1 MLPLAINAGSVEFA
15 AAGPGDAVVE
25 ESLMDARSPEPE
37 PTFLPHAEVRTI
49 IIGVMLAMFLS
60 ALDQTIIAT
69 ALPTI
74 GSQFGELESLSW
86 VVTAYL
92 LTGTAVTPLVGKL
105 SDIHGPRPVLLGSIA
120 FFLIGSVACAMAPSM
135 LWLIGA
141 RAVQGIG
148 GGGLIALAQTIVGL
162 MIAPRERGRYQGY
175 FAVVFITSS
184 IAGPIL
190 GGFFA
195 EHLHWSL
202 IFWINIPL
210 GLLAAAMS
218 DRALRRLPVHHHPHK
233 LDIFGALLM
242 CAATIVLLLALSWG
256 GTHFAW
262 GSLVILSLFGISG
275 LIWGLFALRL
285 ATAGEP
291 LLPLSVLSDQVVR
304 TGVVGAAFAMGTL
317 VGLSIQL
324 PLYLEGAL
332 GLTAS
337 QSGVALIP
345 LMAGVVVGATGS
357 GRIMGRIVHYKRIT
371 IIGLLMAI
379 LALAVLAFRPLGLPL
394 GAIAALLAMTG
405 IGLGTVLP
413 ISTVAI
419 QNAVPMPQIGVA
431 TGVVNFFRSLGSAVL
446 TAGFGAIV
454 IGMSGMEGGALL
466 EKLLQGESQV
476 APLAD
481 AFRWVFVAAAAALTL
496 SLAGMLA
503 MEERSLRSSKPPPL
517 SE

>member
-1 MLPLAINAGSVEFA
+1 
-15 AAGPGDAVVE
+15 
-25 ESLMDARSPEPE
+25 MDARSPEPE
-37 PTFLPHAEVRTI
+37 ATFLPHSEIRTI

-74 GSQFGELESLSW
+74 GAQFGDLESLSW

-105 SDIHGPRPVLLGSIA
+105 SDIHGPRPILLGSIA
-120 FFLIGSVACAMAPSM
+120 FFLIGSVACALAPSL
-135 LWLIGA
+135 LWLIGG
-141 RAVQGIG
+141 RALQGIG
-148 GGGLIALAQTIVGL
+148 GGGLIALAQTIVAL

-175 FAVVFITSS
+175 FGAVFITAS

-210 GLLAAAMS
+210 GLLAAVMS
-218 DRALRRLPVHHHPHK
+218 DRALRRLPAHHHPHR
-233 LDIFGALLM
+233 LDVLGSLLM
-242 CAATIVLLLALSWG
+242 CAATVLLLLALSWG
-256 GTHFAW
+256 GIHLAW
-262 GSLVILSLFGISG
+262 NSPTILG
-275 LIWGLFALRL
+275 LLGASAVMWCAFALRL
-285 ATAGEP
+285 ATAQEP
-291 LLPLSVLSDQVVR
+291 LLPLSVLSDRVVR
-304 TGVVGAAFAMGTL
+304 TGVISAAFAMGTL

-324 PLYLEGAL
+324 PLFLEGAR

-357 GRIMGRIVHYKRIT
+357 GRIMGRIEHYKRIP
-371 IIGLLMAI
+371 IVGLLMSIVSLAI
-379 LALAVLAFRPLGLPL
+379 LASNPLGVPL
-394 GAIAALLAMTG
+394 VLTGVLLGITG

-413 ISTVAI
+413 IATVAI

-431 TGVVNFFRSLGSAVL
+431 TGAMNFFRSLGGAVL
-446 TAGFGAIV
+446 TAGFGTLV
-454 IGMSGMEGGALL
+454 ISMSGIEGGDLL
-466 EKLLQGESQV
+466 EKLLHGEAQV
-476 APLAD
+476 APLGN
-481 AFRWVFVAAAAALTL
+481 AFRWVFAAASLALVL
-496 SLAGMLA
+496 SLCGMLA
-503 MEERSLRSSKPPPL
+503 MEERPLRSGKPPPL

>member
-1 MLPLAINAGSVEFA
+1 
-15 AAGPGDAVVE
+15 
-25 ESLMDARSPEPE
+25 MDARSPEPE
-37 PTFLPHAEVRTI
+37 PAYLPHAEIRTI

-74 GSQFGELESLSW
+74 GAQFGDLESLSW

-120 FFLIGSVACAMAPSM
+120 LFLIGSVACAMPPGM
-135 LWLIGA
+135 LWLIGG
-141 RAVQGIG
+141 RAVQGLG

-175 FAVVFITSS
+175 FAIVFITSS

-210 GLLAAAMS
+210 GLLAALMS
-218 DRALRRLPVHHHPHK
+218 DRALRRLPIHHHPHS
-233 LDIFGALLM
+233 LDVFGALLM
-242 CAATIVLLLALSWG
+242 CAATVLLLLALSWG

-262 GSLVILSLFGISG
+262 NSMPILGLLGGSAVMWGAFG
-275 LIWGLFALRL
+275 LRL
-285 ATAGEP
+285 ATAQEP
-291 LLPLSVLSDQVVR
+291 LLPLSVLSDKVVR
-304 TGVVGAAFAMGTL
+304 TGVVAAAFAMGTL
-317 VGLSIQL
+317 VGLSIEL
-324 PLYLEGAL
+324 PLFLEGAR

-345 LMAGVVVGATGS
+345 LMAGVVVGATGA
-357 GRIMGRIVHYKRIT
+357 GRIMGRVTHYKRISVV
-371 IIGLLMAI
+371 GLLMSIVALAI
-379 LALAVLAFRPLGLPL
+379 LAFNPLGVPL
-394 GAIAALLAMTG
+394 VLTGLLLGITG

-413 ISTVAI
+413 IATVAI
-419 QNAVPMPQIGVA
+419 QNAVPMHQIGVA
-431 TGVVNFFRSLGSAVL
+431 TGAMNFFRSLGGAVL
-446 TAGFGAIV
+446 TAGFGALV
-454 IGMSGMEGGALL
+454 ISMSGMEGSELL
-466 EKLLQGESQV
+466 EKLLHGEAQA
-476 APLAD
+476 APLGN
-481 AFRWVFVAAAAALTL
+481 AFRWVFAAASL
-496 SLAGMLA
+496 SLVLSLGGILA
-503 MEERSLRSSKPPPL
+503 MEERPLRSSKPPPL

>member
-1 MLPLAINAGSVEFA
+1 
-15 AAGPGDAVVE
+15 
-25 ESLMDARSPEPE
+25 
-37 PTFLPHAEVRTI
+37 
-49 IIGVMLAMFLS
+49 LS

-74 GSQFGELESLSW
+74 GAQFGDLESLAW

-120 FFLIGSVACAMAPSM
+120 FFLIGSVACALAPGM
-135 LWLIGA
+135 LWLIGG
-141 RAVQGIG
+141 RALQGIG

-202 IFWINIPL
+202 IFWINLPL

-218 DRALRRLPVHHHPHK
+218 DRALRRLPIHHHPHK

-242 CAATIVLLLALSWG
+242 CVATILLLLALSWG

-262 GSLVILSLFGISG
+262 GSLPILGLLGASAVMWCAFG
-275 LIWGLFALRL
+275 LRL
-285 ATAGEP
+285 ATAQEP
-291 LLPLSVLSDQVVR
+291 LLPLSVLSNTVVR
-304 TGVVGAAFAMGTL
+304 SGVVAAAFAMGTL

-337 QSGVALIP
+337 QSGIALIP

-357 GRIMGRIVHYKRIT
+357 GRIMGHIDHYKRIPMV
-371 IIGLLMAI
+371 GLLMSI
-379 LALAVLAFRPLGLPL
+379 VALAVLAFEPLGLPMVVIGL
-394 GAIAALLAMTG
+394 ILAITG

-413 ISTVAI
+413 VATVAI

-446 TAGFGAIV
+446 TAAFGAIV
-454 IGMSGMEGGALL
+454 IGMSGMEGSALL
-466 EKLLQGESQV
+466 EKLLHGESQV
-476 APLAD
+476 GPLAN
-481 AFRWVFVAAAAALTL
+481 AFRWVFAAAALSLVL
-496 SLAGMLA
+496 SLIGILA
-503 MEERSLRSSKPPPL
+503 MEERPLRSSKPPPL

>member
-1 MLPLAINAGSVEFA
+1 
-15 AAGPGDAVVE
+15 
-25 ESLMDARSPEPE
+25 MDARSPEPDAA
-37 PTFLPHAEVRTI
+37 FLPHAEVRTI

-74 GSQFGELESLSW
+74 GSQFGDLESLSW

-120 FFLIGSVACAMAPSM
+120 FFLVGSVACALAPGM
-135 LWLIGA
+135 LWLIGG
-141 RAVQGIG
+141 RALQGIG

-202 IFWINIPL
+202 IFWINVPL
-210 GLLAAAMS
+210 GLLAAIMS
-218 DRALRRLPVHHHPHK
+218 DRALRRLPIHHHPHR
-233 LDIFGALLM
+233 LDIVGALLM
-242 CAATIVLLLALSWG
+242 CLATVLLLLALSWG

-262 GSLVILSLFGISG
+262 SSLPILGLLGGSAVMWGAFG
-275 LIWGLFALRL
+275 LRL
-285 ATAGEP
+285 ATAHEP
-291 LLPLSVLSDQVVR
+291 LLPLSVLSNTVVR
-304 TGVVGAAFAMGTL
+304 SGVVAAAFAMGTL

-345 LMAGVVVGATGS
+345 LMAGVVVGATSS
-357 GRIMGRIVHYKRIT
+357 GRIMGHIEHYKLIP
-371 IIGLLMAI
+371 IVGLMMGI
-379 LALAVLAFRPLGLPL
+379 VALAVLAFEPLGLPMVVIGVIL
-394 GAIAALLAMTG
+394 AITG

-413 ISTVAI
+413 IATVAI

-431 TGVVNFFRSLGSAVL
+431 TGVVNFFRSLGGAVL

-454 IGMSGMEGGALL
+454 ISMSGMEGSALL
-466 EKLLQGESQV
+466 EKLLHGESQV
-476 APLAD
+476 APLAN
-481 AFRWVFVAAAAALTL
+481 AFRWVFAAASLALAL
-496 SLAGMLA
+496 SLGGILA
-503 MEERSLRSSKPPPL
+503 MEERPLRSSKPPPL

>member
-1 MLPLAINAGSVEFA
+1 
-15 AAGPGDAVVE
+15 
-25 ESLMDARSPEPE
+25 MDARSPEPE
-37 PTFLPHAEVRTI
+37 PAFLPHAEVRTI

-74 GSQFGELESLSW
+74 GAQFGDLESLAW

-120 FFLIGSVACAMAPSM
+120 FFLIGSVACALAPGM
-135 LWLIGA
+135 LWLIGG
-141 RAVQGIG
+141 RALQGIG

-202 IFWINIPL
+202 IFWINLPL

-218 DRALRRLPVHHHPHK
+218 DRALRRLPIHHHPHK

-242 CAATIVLLLALSWG
+242 CVATILLLLALSWG

-262 GSLVILSLFGISG
+262 GSLPILGLLGASAVMWCAFG
-275 LIWGLFALRL
+275 LRL
-285 ATAGEP
+285 ATAQEP
-291 LLPLSVLSDQVVR
+291 LLPLSVLSNTVVR
-304 TGVVGAAFAMGTL
+304 SGVVAAAFAMGTL

-337 QSGVALIP
+337 QSGIALIP

-357 GRIMGRIVHYKRIT
+357 GRIMGHIDHYKRIPMV
-371 IIGLLMAI
+371 GLLMSI
-379 LALAVLAFRPLGLPL
+379 VALAVLAFEPLGLPMVVIGL
-394 GAIAALLAMTG
+394 ILAITG

-413 ISTVAI
+413 VATVAI

-446 TAGFGAIV
+446 TAAFGAIV
-454 IGMSGMEGGALL
+454 IGMSGMEGSALL
-466 EKLLQGESQV
+466 EKLLHGESQV
-476 APLAD
+476 GPLAN
-481 AFRWVFVAAAAALTL
+481 AFRWVFAAAALSLVL
-496 SLAGMLA
+496 SLIGILA
-503 MEERSLRSSKPPPL
+503 MEERPLRSSKPPPL